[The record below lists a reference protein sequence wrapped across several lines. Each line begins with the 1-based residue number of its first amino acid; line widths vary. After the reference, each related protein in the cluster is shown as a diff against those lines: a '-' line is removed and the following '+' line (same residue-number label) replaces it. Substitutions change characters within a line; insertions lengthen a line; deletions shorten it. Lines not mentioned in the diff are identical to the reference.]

1 MMTFNPKYFPLS
13 GCAACAALLAAA
25 ASSAVCAAS
34 VSIGGMYDTGL
45 KYTFANDGIHGT
57 ETALGMESSMLDSS
71 RFAIRAHEDISDQLS
86 VGFIAESGFKTDSGQ
101 LQEQDIF
108 FNLGSLFYLSHK
120 QYGELWM
127 GRLGTMRSGATPA
140 GFQILGQRT
149 SPFGSGWDGYGAGA
163 LYAMPFIGF
172 SVDNAL
178 LYKSPVIN
186 GLQLD
191 IETSFGGTDGGD
203 ENKANTDRYSAA
215 ALTYDRGPLRL
226 VTVLEYMNENSSK
239 GSRDDE
245 IAVTVGGSYD
255 FTAFELFGWAQY
267 FRGAN
272 HIMALS
278 NIGDY
283 PLFTGLDDMRGFAAA
298 VSAKIPT
305 GHGFTDLALS
315 WLDAKVH
322 DDVEAADEDKVGS
335 SLKRFGATIAYEY
348 PLSGQAMAGI
358 HINF

>member
-1 MMTFNPKYFPLS
+1 MMTFNPKFFPLS
-13 GCAACAALLAAA
+13 RCAACAALLAAA

-45 KYTFANDGIHGT
+45 KYTFVNDGIHGT

-191 IETSFGGTDGGD
+191 LETSFGGTDGGD

-245 IAVTVGGSYD
+245 IAVTVGGNC
-255 FTAFELFGWAQY
+255 FRAFRL
-267 FRGAN
+267 GAVLPRRKP
-272 HIMALS
+272 HHGAL
-278 NIGDY
+278 
-283 PLFTGLDDMRGFAAA
+283 
-298 VSAKIPT
+298 
-305 GHGFTDLALS
+305 
-315 WLDAKVH
+315 
-322 DDVEAADEDKVGS
+322 
-335 SLKRFGATIAYEY
+335 
-348 PLSGQAMAGI
+348 
-358 HINF
+358 

>member
-127 GRLGTMRSGATPA
+127 GRLGTMR
-140 GFQILGQRT
+140 
-149 SPFGSGWDGYGAGA
+149 
-163 LYAMPFIGF
+163 
-172 SVDNAL
+172 
-178 LYKSPVIN
+178 
-186 GLQLD
+186 
-191 IETSFGGTDGGD
+191 
-203 ENKANTDRYSAA
+203 
-215 ALTYDRGPLRL
+215 
-226 VTVLEYMNENSSK
+226 
-239 GSRDDE
+239 
-245 IAVTVGGSYD
+245 
-255 FTAFELFGWAQY
+255 
-267 FRGAN
+267 
-272 HIMALS
+272 
-278 NIGDY
+278 
-283 PLFTGLDDMRGFAAA
+283 
-298 VSAKIPT
+298 
-305 GHGFTDLALS
+305 
-315 WLDAKVH
+315 
-322 DDVEAADEDKVGS
+322 
-335 SLKRFGATIAYEY
+335 
-348 PLSGQAMAGI
+348 
-358 HINF
+358 

>member
-1 MMTFNPKYFPLS
+1 MMTFNPKLFPLS
-13 GCAACAALLAAA
+13 RCAACAALLAAA

-45 KYTFANDGIHGT
+45 KYTFVNDGIHGT

-86 VGFIAESGFKTDSGQ
+86 VGFIAESGFRADSGQ

-108 FNLGSLFYLSHK
+108 FNLGSLFYLAHK

-255 FTAFELFGWAQY
+255 FTAFQLFGWAQY

-272 HIMALS
+272 HIMAL
-278 NIGDY
+278 
-283 PLFTGLDDMRGFAAA
+283 
-298 VSAKIPT
+298 
-305 GHGFTDLALS
+305 
-315 WLDAKVH
+315 
-322 DDVEAADEDKVGS
+322 
-335 SLKRFGATIAYEY
+335 
-348 PLSGQAMAGI
+348 
-358 HINF
+358 

>member
-1 MMTFNPKYFPLS
+1 MMTFNPKLFPLS
-13 GCAACAALLAAA
+13 RCAACAALLAAA

-45 KYTFANDGIHGT
+45 KYTFVNDGIHGT

-86 VGFIAESGFKTDSGQ
+86 VGFIAESGFRADSGQ

-108 FNLGSLFYLSHK
+108 FNLGSLFYLAHK

-186 GLQLD
+186 
-191 IETSFGGTDGGD
+191 
-203 ENKANTDRYSAA
+203 
-215 ALTYDRGPLRL
+215 
-226 VTVLEYMNENSSK
+226 
-239 GSRDDE
+239 
-245 IAVTVGGSYD
+245 
-255 FTAFELFGWAQY
+255 
-267 FRGAN
+267 
-272 HIMALS
+272 
-278 NIGDY
+278 
-283 PLFTGLDDMRGFAAA
+283 
-298 VSAKIPT
+298 
-305 GHGFTDLALS
+305 
-315 WLDAKVH
+315 
-322 DDVEAADEDKVGS
+322 
-335 SLKRFGATIAYEY
+335 
-348 PLSGQAMAGI
+348 
-358 HINF
+358 

>member
-1 MMTFNPKYFPLS
+1 MMTFNPKFFPLS
-13 GCAACAALLAAA
+13 RCAACAALLAAA

-45 KYTFANDGIHGT
+45 KYTFVNDGIHGT
-57 ETALGMESSMLDSS
+57 KTALGMESSMLDSS
-71 RFAIRAHEDISDQLS
+71 RFAIRAHEDISDQLP
-86 VGFIAESGFKTDSGQ
+86 VGFIAESGFRTDSGQ

-108 FNLGSLFYLSHK
+108 FNLGSLFYLAHK
-120 QYGELWM
+120 HYGELWM

-178 LYKSPVIN
+178 MYKSPVIN

-226 VTVLEYMNENSSK
+226 ATVLEYMNENSSQ

-255 FTAFELFGWAQY
+255 FTAF
-267 FRGAN
+267 
-272 HIMALS
+272 
-278 NIGDY
+278 
-283 PLFTGLDDMRGFAAA
+283 
-298 VSAKIPT
+298 
-305 GHGFTDLALS
+305 
-315 WLDAKVH
+315 
-322 DDVEAADEDKVGS
+322 
-335 SLKRFGATIAYEY
+335 
-348 PLSGQAMAGI
+348 
-358 HINF
+358 